1 MLSRSVV
8 TTTDVEKGKYDDWLD
23 QFEGTD
29 REEAEAINASIEE
42 MYKREQVVNTALEAI
57 RKAGPHM
64 RHAEVHQVLITLA
77 CAMCDSKRFTEMEVA
92 NIEDTANDY

>member
-1 MLSRSVV
+1 MSRSVV
-8 TTTDVEKGKYDDWLD
+8 TNDDVEAGKYDDWAD
-23 QFEGTD
+23 QFEESED
-29 REEAEAINASIEE
+29 RALARAINADIEE